1 MNSND
6 INLIEGRQDINVL
19 IEDLTDEF
27 YETGTHQIKQW
38 LVSNIS
44 DTSESAIKDID
55 KNTLLERFLET
66 SIELMGMTFRHKNGP
81 RV

>member
-66 SIELMGMTFRHKNGP
+66 SIELMGMTFRHKNGH